1 MWYDISSD
9 AVRQEDLTSDTLC
22 IEVYAINHNSAQ
34 LGTSETRNHRRQT
47 STAYKKKK
55 KQTKQIS
62 APDFLPCHGITI
74 VMGRIVLI
82 QSMEE
87 EVGDPWRHL
96 YQAPILTSRM
106 AGNSISQGWTA
117 LFWIDVPLG

>member
-1 MWYDISSD
+1 MPSTTT
-9 AVRQEDLTSDTLC
+9 V
-22 IEVYAINHNSAQ
+22 HNS
-34 LGTSETRNHRRQT
+34 GRQKQGIT
-47 STAYKKKK
+47 DARHPLHIRKK